1 MHKLLQKNT
10 CLIFLFSFT
19 SKKSG
24 RRRVNIMDNRNRNF
38 SVKKTVKEKKPFRDA
53 DQTTFLLLSPALAFT
68 AVLHF
73 ISQSWLLVY
82 SNPRRLGFLSPL
94 IWTFLHQCFF
104 IDVIRMCLFDIE
116 HQSIC
121 HTTWSN
127 LFWRLLT
134 ASLPL
139 MASNQQSKQEVK
151 SVKVWYCWKIRMVLS
166 SIKILFIHLFIYF
179 YIFFLFFRKD
189 PEDVISFWSKAEWFS
204 LKTRLKTSTSCV
216 I

>member
-1 MHKLLQKNT
+1 
-10 CLIFLFSFT
+10 
-19 SKKSG
+19 
-24 RRRVNIMDNRNRNF
+24 MDNRNKF
-38 SVKKTVKEKKPFRDA
+38 SVKKTVKEKKPFRDT

-68 AVLHF
+68 TVLHF
-73 ISQSWLLVY
+73 ISQSWTLFY

-134 ASLPL
+134 ACLPL
-139 MASNQQSKQEVK
+139 MAYNQQSEQEVK
-151 SVKVWYCWKIRMVLS
+151 SVEVWYCWKIRVVLS
-166 SIKILFIHLFIYF
+166 SIKMMGFCLFVFV
-179 YIFFLFFRKD
+179 FFFFSSERIQK
-189 PEDVISFWSKAEWFS
+189 K
-204 LKTRLKTSTSCV
+204 
-216 I
+216 